1 MRRTRILSTLGPA
14 SAARE
19 TIAALLEAG
28 TDAFRLNFSHGTV
41 DTHAETCRVIRDAA
55 SATGRDVAIL
65 QDLGGPKIRIG
76 PLDPPIDLVEGGTLD
91 LAHGDASGK
100 PGLVSVASD
109 ALFTSVRAGHRL
121 LLDDG
126 RIELEITSVAPG
138 KLATRVVSGGR
149 LEAHKGI
156 NVPDVPLRT
165 SALTPKD
172 LDDLR
177 AGIAMGVDLVGL
189 SFVQSADDVRAAK
202 AAAASAGAPD
212 MPIIAK
218 IEKPQAVDQL
228 DDILQFAD
236 GLMVARG
243 DLGIELPLEKLPA
256 VQKRIILAARRR
268 GVPVIVAT
276 QVLDSMREE
285 PRPTRAEV
293 TDAAHSVDEG
303 ADAIMLAGETAVGK
317 YPVRAVATLDAIIR
331 EAERALETGTSASR
345 APMADDIRLAGLDV
359 RTGSPPAKDEHARAL
374 CEAAVALADR
384 TRAAAVVAVTR
395 AGRTARMLA
404 ALRPGARILAI
415 TSAPKTAARLALVWG
430 VTPVITEDLEPDG
443 IRATLESLVPTG
455 SIVVFVSMHP
465 VLSRGTNY
473 LRIERL

>member
-1 MRRTRILSTLGPA
+1 MRRTRILATIGPA
-14 SAARE
+14 TAERA
-19 TIAALLEAG
+19 TIEALLEAG
-28 TDAFRLNFSHGTV
+28 TDAFRLNFSHGTI
-41 DTHAETCRVIRDAA
+41 DTHAETCRRIREAA
-55 SATGRDVAIL
+55 AATGRNVAIL
-65 QDLGGPKIRIG
+65 QDLGGPKIRVG
-76 PLDPPIDLVEGGTLD
+76 PLDPPIDLTEGDTLV
-91 LAHGDASGK
+91 LAQGEFAGK
-100 PGLVSVASD
+100 AGLVSVASD

-126 RIELEITSVAPG
+126 RIELEITGVAPG
-138 KLATRVVSGGR
+138 KLTTRVVGGGR

-212 MPIIAK
+212 MPIVAK
-218 IEKPQAVDQL
+218 IEKPQAVDHL

-331 EAERALETGTSASR
+331 EAELEVHPGT
-345 APMADDIRLAGLDV
+345 PPGKDD
-359 RTGSPPAKDEHARAL
+359 HARAL
-374 CEAAVALADR
+374 CEAAVNLADR
-384 TRAAAVVAVTR
+384 TRAAALVAVTR

-404 ALRPGARILAI
+404 ALRPAARILAI
-415 TSAPKTAARLALVWG
+415 TSVPKTAARLALVWG
-430 VTPVITEDLEPDG
+430 ITPVVSAELEPDDV
-443 IRATLESLVPTG
+443 RETLTSIVPTG

-465 VLSRGTNY
+465 VLSRGTNF